1 MKANTFNFFGF
12 SWTCSYE
19 TNQQEVYTEERRFYR
34 FTRLLFSFPHNP
46 ALEKTMGEA
55 AASLLNSRS
64 TLYAPFSSKQLLSD
78 FARYKRF
85 LMEIPLTI
93 VNLD

>member
-1 MKANTFNFFGF
+1 MKQTNRKFILKKGSFTPLASFF
-12 SWTCSYE
+12 
-19 TNQQEVYTEERRFYR
+19 
-34 FTRLLFSFPHNP
+34 FSFPHNP
-46 ALEKTMGEA
+46 ALEKTLDEA

-64 TLYAPFSSKQLLSD
+64 TLYAPVPVKQLLSD
-78 FARYKRF
+78 FARTKR